1 VASRRHRIG
10 VWLAWFVVLNV
21 FWLGLVVTFNWQEQ
35 ALGVL
40 AAAFGA
46 TAAEQVQAQGLV
58 HARIKV
64 RWLAGLLR
72 LPWDVVVQTLQV
84 FSLIPRALMQRRRV
98 EGAFRCELFPHR
110 GADPGDEAR
119 RALYKIEASLAP
131 NTYVVGYDDE
141 SGAMLLHELYPTG
154 KPTT

>member
-1 VASRRHRIG
+1 VVRTRHRIG

-21 FWLGLVVTFNWQEQ
+21 FWLGLVVTFNWQEEFV
-35 ALGVL
+35 GVI

-46 TAAEQVQAQGLV
+46 TAAEAVQAQGLV
-58 HARIKV
+58 HVRIKL
-64 RWLAGLLR
+64 RWLAGLGR
-72 LPWDVVVQTLQV
+72 LPWDVAVQTVQV
-84 FSLIPRALMQRRRV
+84 FALIPPALIRRQRV

-110 GADPGDEAR
+110 GDDPGDEAR